1 MNLAL
6 FLERAGRDDPR
17 RPALGFGARVLRD
30 YGDMAGRVAR
40 LAGALRSGGLN
51 PGDRVAIV
59 AKNSPN
65 YVEVLYAIWHAG
77 LAAVPANA
85 KLHGAELGYILEQ
98 SGARVC
104 FVSAGHSMSRF
115 TIVGA
120 ANIDVPGQARNS
132 EKISSGS
139 KPPDSGT
146 TLTPRRVT

>member
-85 KLHGAELGYILEQ
+85 
-98 SGARVC
+98 AR
-104 FVSAGHSMSRF
+104 
-115 TIVGA
+115 
-120 ANIDVPGQARNS
+120 QARAAIHELRPADRNEDIRPS
-132 EKISSGS
+132 ALFIENIPLLEKAES
-139 KPPDSGT
+139 
-146 TLTPRRVT
+146 RRYL